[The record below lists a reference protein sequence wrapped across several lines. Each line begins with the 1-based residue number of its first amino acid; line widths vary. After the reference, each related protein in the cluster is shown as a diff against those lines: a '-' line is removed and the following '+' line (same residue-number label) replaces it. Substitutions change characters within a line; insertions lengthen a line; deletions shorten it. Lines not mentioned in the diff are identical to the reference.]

1 MQQNLTPQ
9 HSPTLRTYAS
19 AERAAEAAAARSD
32 VPFVVCPV
40 ECPAAGGKQVTRFAA
55 VFLPSEKQAVL
66 AVALAS
72 LGFPVIRN

>member
-19 AERAAEAAAARSD
+19 VERAAAAAEARSD

-40 ECPAAGGKQVTRFAA
+40 QCPAAGGKQVTRFAP
-55 VFLPSEKQAVL
+55 VFLPAENQVHYAVGL
-66 AVALAS
+66 AH
-72 LGFPVIRN
+72 LGFPIIRN